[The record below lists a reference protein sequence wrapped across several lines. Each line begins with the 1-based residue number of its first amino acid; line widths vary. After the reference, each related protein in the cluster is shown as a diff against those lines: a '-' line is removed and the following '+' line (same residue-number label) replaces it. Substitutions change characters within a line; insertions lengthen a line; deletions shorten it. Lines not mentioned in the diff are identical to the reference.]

1 MSSIISIKM
10 HYTMTLTLAFIFV
23 SCKKDYTCECKT
35 IDPHQGF
42 VNAETYHVREKSKE
56 DAMVNC
62 AKQYDQSG
70 KATNGISC
78 VVN

>member
-1 MSSIISIKM
+1 MPYQISIKT
-10 HYTMTLTLAFIFV
+10 HHVLSLSLIFIFT
-23 SCKKDYTCECKT
+23 SCKKEYTCECKT

-42 VNAETYHVREKSKE
+42 INPETYHVKEKNKD